1 MTSPHQ
7 PRRPGWRCAACQD
20 EWPCARRRAELR
32 AEFEGERVRL
42 ALHMAGYLGE
52 AALDHPDAAES
63 LLYDRFLGWCRDRRR

>member
-7 PRRPGWRCAACQD
+7 PRRPGWRCADCHD

-42 ALHMAGYLGE
+42 ALHMAGYS
-52 AALDHPDAAES
+52 ARPSSTIPMPPNPCCTTDS
-63 LLYDRFLGWCRDRRR
+63 